1 MAFACD
7 ATLPDSANATPELKT
22 RAAQVVYEI
31 IANAESEVARSEFV
45 KEAATQLRLPL
56 AAAQKDFQTFLQRL
70 GRQAAARPAQPTPEP
85 AQPVTAHT
93 AHSSERDLLLICL
106 HFENFGKPLSASLPH
121 TWIDLGH
128 PAGVLLN
135 RFLGEFEHDGWPG
148 RDHLEGLLE
157 NDAERS
163 MVATLLFETPSF
175 DDPNKVIQEGLR
187 QLRSRA
193 LEPRLRQIELALAN
207 PRADIDSDP
216 ISLLK
221 ERSELQRQLRQPIA
235 LVLPPT

>member
-1 MAFACD
+1 
-7 ATLPDSANATPELKT
+7 
-22 RAAQVVYEI
+22 
-31 IANAESEVARSEFV
+31 
-45 KEAATQLRLPL
+45 
-56 AAAQKDFQTFLQRL
+56 
-70 GRQAAARPAQPTPEP
+70 
-85 AQPVTAHT
+85 
-93 AHSSERDLLLICL
+93 
-106 HFENFGKPLSASLPH
+106 
-121 TWIDLGH
+121 
-128 PAGVLLN
+128 
-135 RFLGEFEHDGWPG
+135 
-148 RDHLEGLLE
+148 
-157 NDAERS
+157 